1 MSTCIHCSRT
11 ITATPT
17 GWADMKATHDD
28 EIWKYV
34 CDQNDDG
41 TWNPEH
47 ETDYSTFN
55 KQETTT

>member
-1 MSTCIHCSRT
+1 
-11 ITATPT
+11 
-17 GWADMKATHDD
+17 MKATHDD